1 MIMFRGREQSRPEM
15 GYRLLQRMA
24 ADVAEFGYVES
35 TPKQDGRNMIMVIG
49 PHKKKAEAKAEAK
62 EQRRL
67 RDEHAADAPT
77 DEAPAPTEQPT
88 PQPAAAASA
97 APAARTAPA
106 EGASAE
112 V

>member
-1 MIMFRGREQSRPEM
+1 M

-49 PHKKKAEAKAEAK
+49 PHKKKAEATAEAK
-62 EQRRL
+62 EQRQEQR
-67 RDEHAADAPT
+67 RQREEERADMDAAADAADAANPVDAAPEPT
-77 DEAPAPTEQPT
+77 PT
-88 PQPAAAASA
+88 PQPAVVS
-97 APAARTAPA
+97 AARTAPA